1 MNLALG
7 DKAFCAGGDIRAVT
21 DSAKAGST
29 LYHDFFK
36 EEYQLNNLIGTLR
49 VPYVALID
57 GITMG
62 GGVGLSV
69 HGEFRVATERTVFA
83 MPETAIGL
91 FPDVGGGYFLPR
103 LGGKLGLYLALTGYR
118 LKGGDVF
125 RSGVATHMC
134 SSDLVS
140 SLEQDLIGLKSSK
153 PQHIE
158 SVMMRNIANLACLLL
173 SALFDRKWT
182 YYLILF
188 LGFTKVSQPVP

>member
-1 MNLALG
+1 M
-7 DKAFCAGGDIRAVT
+7 
-21 DSAKAGST
+21 
-29 LYHDFFK
+29 
-36 EEYQLNNLIGTLR
+36 NNLIGTLR
-49 VPYVALID
+49 VPYIALID

-69 HGEFRVATERTVFA
+69 HGLFRVATERTLFA

-134 SSDLVS
+134 SSTLLPA
-140 SLEQDLIGLKSSK
+140 LEQDLISLTSSSA
-153 PQHIE
+153 QDIE
-158 SVMMRNIANLACLLL
+158 QVVHTFYLAC
-173 SALFDRKWT
+173 
-182 YYLILF
+182 
-188 LGFTKVSQPVP
+188 